1 MTKNVIGLTIVLAL
15 LVSLAAP
22 AAAQTGQQA
31 RNKVEAELMRTD
43 EILDR
48 AGEAVR
54 QTDAT
59 KARLAYEQAVRI
71 QRGDNGAWHQF
82 RMGQN
87 YVLAYQLTTQARERA
102 QAAMAAART
111 TQQNENAL
119 LNRLER
125 ANQLMEQV
133 REALGGTDN
142 DGLRALYES
151 ARENLNQAWRFYR
164 SQQLRA
170 SLKLANQVERAARKM
185 LAVANHENRADAT
198 YQRRVENVRRY
209 MEQAG
214 EMMNGCDSE
223 SAARLMEQA
232 REMFRRAQALAG
244 EGNQEAALQALQNA
258 RQFAARAARECG
270 GQERLEQRYEQ
281 LRVRADRISEQAEP
295 GDDVVRSLLDR
306 AYQQLDLARGYLD
319 NDDYESALA
328 ALKAAQLALNEAQR
342 QLEAVNR

>member
-1 MTKNVIGLTIVLAL
+1 MKKNVIGFTIVLSL
-15 LVSLAAP
+15 LAVLAAP
-22 AAAQTGQQA
+22 TMAQMGQQG
-31 RNKVEAELMRTD
+31 RDKVEAELMRTD
-43 EILDR
+43 EILER

-59 KARLAYEQAVRI
+59 KARLAYEQAV
-71 QRGDNGAWHQF
+71 QLQKGDNGAWHQF
-82 RMGQN
+82 RVGKN
-87 YVLAYQLTTQARERA
+87 VLAYQLTTQARERA

-133 REALGGTDN
+133 RESLGGTDN
-142 DGLRALYES
+142 EGLRALYGS

-164 SQQLRA
+164 SQQFRA

-185 LAVANHENRADAT
+185 LAVANQENRADAT
-198 YQRRVENVRRY
+198 YERRVENVHRY
-209 MEQAG
+209 MDQAG
-214 EMMNGCDSE
+214 EMIGGCDSE
-223 SAARLMEQA
+223 TAARLMEQA
-232 REMFRRAQALAG
+232 REAFRRAQALAG
-244 EGNQEAALQALQNA
+244 EGNQKAALKALQNA

-295 GDDVVRSLLDR
+295 GNTVVRTLLDR

-319 NDDYESALA
+319 NDEYESALA

-342 QLEAVNR
+342 QLETVNR